1 MSTEESA
8 LDHWFPKDEEEQG
21 MAYEDD
27 QETTVMQPVPVE
39 PEDLAVGDDA
49 AEHEHKWIRYGSEV
63 HCLVC
68 GIEPTTM
75 DERARALRVAAD
87 VLPDA
92 DAEALIVLAD
102 WLLAD

>member
-8 LDHWFPKDEEEQG
+8 LDHWFPKDEEERG
-21 MAYEDD
+21 VAYEDD

-39 PEDLAVGDDA
+39 PTA
-49 AEHEHKWIRYGSEV
+49 
-63 HCLVC
+63 
-68 GIEPTTM
+68 M
-75 DERARALRVAAD
+75 DKRARALRVAAD

-92 DAEALIVLAD
+92 EAEALIVLAD